1 MKKLLSVLALFLLGY
16 SVQAQSDGLPQNPE
30 PGKCYVKCT
39 TPDEFRTETVKVE
52 VQPAYK
58 VLKVIPAKYKWV
70 TEKVMVK
77 EPSKKYIY
85 HPATYKT
92 IKVPYVKKEASKTY
106 KVIPAQLGNDTKEI
120 EVFPKTAHWEYSSYK
135 ECASGNP
142 DDCKTLC
149 YVEKPA
155 VYKTVPI
162 KTLVHDAS
170 TQEVPIPQVD
180 GYYLK
185 KVIDQPAR
193 VEEVEI
199 PAEYATIKRQVVDVP
214 AKVVEEIVPAKYV
227 EIKKQVLV
235 KAGGVTVWKEIDCGL
250 VKPNRLNIHW
260 PLNSAK
266 LTPQAKREIDRV
278 LIPLL
283 KNNPGTR
290 IELSSHT
297 DSRGSKAYNK
307 RLSQMRADAIKNYLI
322 SKGIDPSRIVSV
334 GYGEERLLNNCSDG
348 VPCSEAQH
356 QQNRRTEYRIINA
369 Q

>member
-1 MKKLLSVLALFLLGY
+1 MKKQLLILLMVWSFGA
-16 SVQAQSDGLPQNPE
+16 VMAQSDGLPANPE

-39 TPDEFRTETVKVE
+39 TPDEFRTETVTVE
-52 VQPAYK
+52 VRPAYK
-58 VLKVIPAKYKWV
+58 VLKVVPPKYKWV
-70 TEKVMVK
+70 TEKVLVK
-77 EPSKKYIY
+77 EASKKYIY

-92 IKVPYVKKEASKTY
+92 VKVPYIKKEASKTY
-106 KVIPAQLGNDTKEI
+106 RVIPAKFGNSTQEI

-155 VYKTVPI
+155 VYKTIPI
-162 KTLVHDAS
+162 KTLISDA
-170 TQEVPIPQVD
+170 TTEEVPIPEET
-180 GYYLK
+180 GYYTK

-193 VEEVEI
+193 CEEVEI
-199 PAEYATIKRQVVDVP
+199 PAQYATIKRRVVEEP
-214 AKVVEEIVPAKYV
+214 AKVLEETVPAKYV
-227 EIKKQVLV
+227 EVKKQVLV
-235 KAGGVTVWKEIDCGL
+235 KPGGVTVWKEIDCGL
-250 VKPNRLNIHW
+250 VKPNKLNIRW

-266 LTPQAKREIDRV
+266 LTAQAKREIDRV

-297 DSRGSKAYNK
+297 DSRGSKEYNK

-322 SKGIDPSRIVSV
+322 SKGIDPSRIVSK

-356 QQNRRTEYRIINA
+356 AVNRRTEYRIINA
-369 Q
+369 E